1 VTDFRP
7 ISLTYT
13 FAKLITKLLAN
24 RLAPELDNLI
34 SYNQIAFIQKRC
46 ILDNFM
52 YVQEVVKN
60 LHGKKY
66 SLFIKLDISKSFD
79 TVNWSYLLNVMEH
92 LGYT

>member
-60 LHGKKY
+60 LHGKNTLFLSNWI
-66 SLFIKLDISKSFD
+66 SLSLLTQLIS
-79 TVNWSYLLNVMEH
+79 H
-92 LGYT
+92 IC